1 MDDLSIII
9 CCAGMG
15 TRLGIGTTKALI
27 NVYGKSLIERQLELT
42 KDIDDVRVVVGYQ
55 AEKVIDKVN
64 SIRKDIMFAFNY
76 EYQTTGEAESLS
88 KAMVGLKE
96 YTLIIDGDLLIN
108 KDDFNE
114 VLSYQGECLGI

>member
-42 KDIDDVRVVVGYQ
+42 KDIDDVRVVVG
-55 AEKVIDKVN
+55 
-64 SIRKDIMFAFNY
+64 
-76 EYQTTGEAESLS
+76 
-88 KAMVGLKE
+88 
-96 YTLIIDGDLLIN
+96 
-108 KDDFNE
+108 
-114 VLSYQGECLGI
+114 